1 MTLLRPAFNGFFKMK
16 KIVLYIASIT
26 ITLSLVISF
35 IYNLYLLNN
44 TYADKIKN
52 NSANRTL
59 YVSKEVIS
67 ENDIEK
73 LNKLENIDQVYRD
86 LNSFSMNLESN
97 ITTRIEYSGNIEIS
111 NLKIGN
117 NFNDEQ
123 IPQIILPS
131 KMMTSSG
138 AMISLDEYYNK
149 TVTLKLDDFEVN
161 AYVIGIY
168 DNINSY
174 TTYINAYFKEK
185 LIEYNSDIETKTI
198 LTVVVDNYNNVDEV
212 INTLQNDYG
221 YNANLRSTSGQADIK
236 MYNMAMY
243 MIYVIIVL
251 VIIFTYI
258 SVGIIIDGIISDEKR
273 DIAILKAIG
282 YKKKYISKILL
293 YRVFAI
299 ITLALI
305 FGILTSFV
313 LNIVV
318 SNTIENR
325 LNVVINQNY
334 PIYCLITLALIIVVY
349 LIVTISVK
357 VNNKKLKNIKPIEL
371 LKEN

>member
-357 VNNKKLKNIKPIEL
+357 VNNKKLKN
-371 LKEN
+371 NR

>member
-1 MTLLRPAFNGFFKMK
+1 M
-16 KIVLYIASIT
+16 
-26 ITLSLVISF
+26 
-35 IYNLYLLNN
+35 NN
-44 TYADKIKN
+44 NQYFTGSSGKEQELDKIKYE
-52 NSANRTL
+52 L
-59 YVSKEVIS
+59 
-67 ENDIEK
+67 
-73 LNKLENIDQVYRD
+73 L
-86 LNSFSMNLESN
+86 
-97 ITTRIEYSGNIEIS
+97 
-111 NLKIGN
+111 
-117 NFNDEQ
+117 
-123 IPQIILPS
+123 
-131 KMMTSSG
+131 
-138 AMISLDEYYNK
+138 
-149 TVTLKLDDFEVN
+149 
-161 AYVIGIY
+161 
-168 DNINSY
+168 
-174 TTYINAYFKEK
+174 
-185 LIEYNSDIETKTI
+185 
-198 LTVVVDNYNNVDEV
+198 
-212 INTLQNDYG
+212 NDYG